1 MDLTA
6 TSVAPD
12 SDDALTSRIRCHKGN
27 KPSLPQT
34 KCCSLCPA
42 KFTRTTHLN
51 RHLRTHSNE
60 RLHRCETCLSEF
72 TRSDLLTRHKRT
84 CGDLNQN
91 KSRRK
96 SCQACAES
104 KVRCDLV
111 QPCAKCVSR
120 GKECVFVNDP
130 KISRDKR
137 EVAAAKRKRAA
148 LARSIDASTSAT
160 HGSSS
165 SRFPDDHHFIEDP
178 PCSPC
183 DEDTEY
189 SMISSSDLMACADS
203 STSSTSISSMSPCSD
218 DFDHSLDITHA
229 ELDSPIDISIFK
241 AELETFITCNALD
254 SLLSQPYESPSPTD
268 DLGSM
273 LFNDFMWN
281 GYLPD
286 TPGMNSSLFA
296 QAVIAAPSQSSLYL
310 NQDSSAGPS
319 TASPSMTGESLF
331 HQMPDYQRAV
341 HGPRPEDMEIQH
353 YLYLFFTAFSSHLSI
368 VHPSFWL
375 SPEGKPPILLRAMQ
389 ACGALFVKT
398 REAGDFVLNTVASV
412 REALKVEAQAQSS
425 AGIEEHFYLVLAG
438 LLIQTIGMFHRR
450 IDRSASS
457 GVYHGMLIQMIR
469 RCGIVQR
476 CTSWIPPDLAN
487 SSLEVAWQDWKIQEM
502 IKRTV
507 LLAYLHD
514 NCHCVFF
521 SLPPSFLP
529 TELVDL
535 HLPADDALWKTNT
548 AQEWYD
554 VISQPSAYGAVPNR
568 LKGYSLQA
576 ALIKLSE
583 PHTTGP
589 SLPIPPCAHFILIH
603 SILCSIYN
611 RMDRLFTQSHQ
622 LMTLE
627 GNVIISNSINPNP
640 KDPVRTQCMLRNW
653 LHSWLHAPEVP
664 QQHLKAKGEPLLVQN
679 ALPYYWL
686 AQVSLIAIQDRI
698 MLPCCVPE
706 TRYRVLTG
714 WLHHIRSFLRCG
726 GEKMGR
732 GLWEDLARMGQ
743 TLAAS
748 DNEDGPDGLLSIA
761 PES

>member
-1 MDLTA
+1 MRSILPFHPPRWNRCLQVD
-6 TSVAPD
+6 VCWD
-12 SDDALTSRIRCHKGN
+12 S
-27 KPSLPQT
+27 
-34 KCCSLCPA
+34 
-42 KFTRTTHLN
+42 
-51 RHLRTHSNE
+51 
-60 RLHRCETCLSEF
+60 
-72 TRSDLLTRHKRT
+72 
-84 CGDLNQN
+84 NQN

-165 SRFPDDHHFIEDP
+165 SRFPDDHHFIKDP

-229 ELDSPIDISIFK
+229 ELDSPIDISISK

-353 YLYLFFTAFSSHLSI
+353 YCASI
-368 VHPSFWL
+368 VP
-375 SPEGKPPILLRAMQ
+375 
-389 ACGALFVKT
+389 
-398 REAGDFVLNTVASV
+398 
-412 REALKVEAQAQSS
+412 
-425 AGIEEHFYLVLAG
+425 
-438 LLIQTIGMFHRR
+438 
-450 IDRSASS
+450 
-457 GVYHGMLIQMIR
+457 
-469 RCGIVQR
+469 
-476 CTSWIPPDLAN
+476 
-487 SSLEVAWQDWKIQEM
+487 
-502 IKRTV
+502 
-507 LLAYLHD
+507 
-514 NCHCVFF
+514 
-521 SLPPSFLP
+521 
-529 TELVDL
+529 
-535 HLPADDALWKTNT
+535 
-548 AQEWYD
+548 
-554 VISQPSAYGAVPNR
+554 
-568 LKGYSLQA
+568 
-576 ALIKLSE
+576 
-583 PHTTGP
+583 
-589 SLPIPPCAHFILIH
+589 
-603 SILCSIYN
+603 
-611 RMDRLFTQSHQ
+611 
-622 LMTLE
+622 
-627 GNVIISNSINPNP
+627 
-640 KDPVRTQCMLRNW
+640 
-653 LHSWLHAPEVP
+653 
-664 QQHLKAKGEPLLVQN
+664 
-679 ALPYYWL
+679 
-686 AQVSLIAIQDRI
+686 
-698 MLPCCVPE
+698 
-706 TRYRVLTG
+706 
-714 WLHHIRSFLRCG
+714 
-726 GEKMGR
+726 
-732 GLWEDLARMGQ
+732 
-743 TLAAS
+743 
-748 DNEDGPDGLLSIA
+748 
-761 PES
+761 